1 MGIVCARVC
10 TFFADGRP
18 SLHPTISERA
28 DELRRLNP
36 QRQVLLVRPYQPISV
51 DKIFYYSDSFFEGMH
66 DSNPYLT
73 PLETLAS

>member
-1 MGIVCARVC
+1 V
-10 TFFADGRP
+10 
-18 SLHPTISERA
+18 RA

-36 QRQVLLVRPYQPISV
+36 QRQILLVRPYQPIAV

-66 DSNPYLT
+66 DSNAYLT